1 MLSKFKVQHYK
12 SLFDTEIELEPLTVF
27 IGPNGSGKSN
37 ICEALAGLS
46 NYLEKLRFFSSA
58 SRFLAF
64 DFLKSFRNLDEEKS
78 NIYSKFWHGIDD
90 YFLFEIH
97 IFNTLQKIH
106 HENPKEVLG
115 LSLLVNVNSI
125 GLTSKD
131 FHDSTSQA
139 ITDPSINQKALLPA
153 IKITLKDSENIYS
166 ETSKNSGYADPT
178 QDINDLIDF
187 LNFNNY
193 RNSGLANSIQKVDV
207 YYFVPE
213 YLSTKVSSSNSMDR
227 SGKGITNSLVDI
239 LLENRESFIELEERF
254 TKLIPNIKRIS
265 LPRADDKSFS
275 LELVDKYSEHHIPS
289 TEISDG
295 TLRILGFL
303 TALYQKETPSIICF
317 EELENGVHPWL
328 LHKMMELLKIVST
341 EGINGKP
348 VQVLITTH
356 SPLLLNYVEPYQV
369 RAVELDGEGKTQV
382 HKLPIDSVR
391 FQKALEA
398 YDGELGELWFTN
410 VFGGNP
416 T

>member
-1 MLSKFKVQHYK
+1 MLSKFKVQRYK

-37 ICEALAGLS
+37 ICEALAVLS
-46 NYLEKLRFFSSA
+46 NFSERVKKHISDVPIVPFFLECLRTSNENEFNVQSKFWRGEIHDFLFEMTLSEAENSTHSEIIQKPLKLSIFIECTPLDSQRFSVTIQNQKNDQPLEKLFEKIFEFKEFI
-58 SRFLAF
+58 SR
-64 DFLKSFRNLDEEKS
+64 KSLIS
-78 NIYSKFWHGIDD
+78 P
-90 YFLFEIH
+90 FEIA
-97 IFNTLQKIH
+97 IK
-106 HENPKEVLG
+106 K
-115 LSLLVNVNSI
+115 VNVYDFIPNS
-125 GLTSKD
+125 
-131 FHDSTSQA
+131 
-139 ITDPSINQKALLPA
+139 
-153 IKITLKDSENIYS
+153 
-166 ETSKNSGYADPT
+166 
-178 QDINDLIDF
+178 
-187 LNFNNY
+187 
-193 RNSGLANSIQKVDV
+193 
-207 YYFVPE
+207 
-213 YLSTKVSSSNSMDR
+213 LSTKVSSTNSIDR
-227 SGKGITNSLVDI
+227 SGKNITNSLVDI
-239 LLENRESFIELEERF
+239 LHENRERFIKLEKLF
-254 TKLIPNIKRIS
+254 TELIPNIERIS
-265 LPRADDKSFS
+265 LPRGENQSFE
-275 LELVDKYSEHHIPS
+275 LELIDKYSDHHISS